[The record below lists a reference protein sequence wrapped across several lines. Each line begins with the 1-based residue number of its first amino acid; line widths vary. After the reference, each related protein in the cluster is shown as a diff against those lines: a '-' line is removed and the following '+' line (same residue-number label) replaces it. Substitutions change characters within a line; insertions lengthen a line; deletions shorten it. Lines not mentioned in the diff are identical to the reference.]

1 MYRKVTISDY
11 HVDILPFPFVGYWSD
26 GLCFLRIVVKNNNVI
41 FFCCELPHYTGGK
54 ASDAI
59 GNVKEAAIDWL
70 LAASARGEG
79 PEIRVESRLD
89 FWERLLTSPAARKQ
103 RVQKT
108 ILDYLENNCEII
120 VHYPSSTEPS
130 DMGVWAMANFM
141 PNGDAC
147 WTMLLK
153 EQIYKRLPGFDLE
166 APAGIDAQWD

>member
-70 LAASARGEG
+70 LAASAKGEG
-79 PEIRVESRLD
+79 PEITVRSRFG
-89 FWERLLTSPAARKQ
+89 FWERLICRTASIVTRERAE
-103 RVQKT
+103 VV
-108 ILDYLENNCEII
+108 DYIHRNCK
-120 VHYPSSTEPS
+120 VVMHYPDGTEAPNF
-130 DMGVWAMANFM
+130 GVWAMVNFL
-141 PNGDAC
+141 PNGEPA
-147 WTMLLK
+147 WTMLLR
-153 EQIYKRLPGFDLE
+153 EQIHGRLPDFDLD
-166 APAGIDAQWD
+166 APREIHAQWD